1 MLQPKVHIFLH
12 ERELDVRGE
21 EFELSELLVGFG
33 EDGFLVLFA
42 AEGEEGA
49 GFVASAEVLLGDFG
63 FAGGYDGDF
72 LLVLV
77 EFVALV
83 LEVEDGSGGLDKG
96 RVRMRQCYALI
107 LR

>member
-1 MLQPKVHIFLH
+1 
-12 ERELDVRGE
+12 
-21 EFELSELLVGFG
+21 LSELLVCFR
-33 EDGFLVLFA
+33 EDGFLVLLA

-49 GFVASAEVLLGDFG
+49 GFVAELEVVLGDFG

-83 LEVEDGSGGLDKG
+83 FEVEDGSRGLDRKE
-96 RVRMRQCYALI
+96 I
-107 LR
+107 